1 MFRYSPNEILAV
13 RAERGLLEEARD
25 EAMILDIIDVLLLQ
39 RSLAAAVPHRELV
52 LVLGHLVQGVLLLGH
67 DDDGFFFFSSPPT
80 LQNITLTTNSQWNL
94 LGTHSDH
101 DWWLVY
107 YTALG
112 EYSNRIFTAFSSL
125 LFELFQIN

>member
-67 DDDGFFFFSSPPT
+67 DDDGFFSSPRR
-80 LQNITLTTNSQWNL
+80 LLCKILHSRQIHSGIFLERTLTTVGGWFITLHWVNIQIVFSL
-94 LGTHSDH
+94 RFLR
-101 DWWLVY
+101 Y
-107 YTALG
+107 Y
-112 EYSNRIFTAFSSL
+112 SSCSR
-125 LFELFQIN
+125 